1 MFEEDEENLSPDQ
14 DGKETSRTIWV
25 CQAQGRPDLHGSLRT
40 RSSLYTPSSQL
51 EAMEA
56 EVL

>member
-25 CQAQGRPDLHGSLRT
+25 CQAQGHGSLRT